1 MNNNLISLLHQL
13 NASKI
18 SLNVTKSEVVIFRI
32 KGKVFDTGSIVKM
45 CSQKLYPSYYK
56 NYLGVYIDEYLN
68 WASHVDQLYMK
79 LFKAKAMLSKTGIL
93 LMKPLSYLY
102 ILLSSIPIYLQ
113 CFIHS
118 VFLEGLSFMNVDH
131 SPICVSSL
139 TLAAESSRGCCKS
152 LFGYFSNPKF
162 SNSFSIKTQNGRSCE
177 HILMLN

>member
-102 ILLSSIPIYLQ
+102 ILLSSIP
-113 CFIHS
+113 F
-118 VFLEGLSFMNVDH
+118 FLKD
-131 SPICVSSL
+131 
-139 TLAAESSRGCCKS
+139 
-152 LFGYFSNPKF
+152 
-162 SNSFSIKTQNGRSCE
+162 
-177 HILMLN
+177 